1 MSEKTR
7 LRGALEAILMVA
19 DEPVAPARLADATGV
34 DQRLVID
41 TLEDLAHEYAS
52 ELRGFVLRESG
63 GGWRIYSAPEYA
75 DVVASFVT
83 WGMSG
88 RLSGPALETL
98 AVIAYRQPVTR
109 SEIAEIRGVAVDGVV
124 RTLLT
129 RGLIEAVGQE
139 DSGALRY
146 ATTDYFL
153 ERMGMASLQ
162 ELPHAA
168 PHLPELDQLDDVERD
183 QS

>member
-19 DEPVAPARLADATGV
+19 DEPVSPKRLADAVGSDPGTV
-34 DQRLVID
+34 TE
-41 TLEDLAHEYAS
+41 TLEELAHDYAAG
-52 ELRGFVLRESG
+52 LRGFVLRESG
-63 GGWRIYSAPEYA
+63 AGWRIYSAPEYA
-75 DVVASFVT
+75 DVVAAFVT

-139 DSGALRY
+139 ESGAVRY
-146 ATTDYFL
+146 ATSNYFL
-153 ERMGMASLQ
+153 ERMGMASLD

-168 PHLPELDQLDDVERD
+168 PHLPEIDQLDEVERD
-183 QS
+183 PS